1 MIQVFVSC
9 VVCALQGGLRMVS
22 RPFSPDT
29 QVTPIQVWP
38 ALPHDLRTRVIGLLA
53 QLALN
58 VVAAHPGNEYT
69 GKEVSHADPTSTPK
83 NPSRPS

>member
-1 MIQVFVSC
+1 
-9 VVCALQGGLRMVS
+9 MVS

-29 QVTPIQVWP
+29 QVTPIQVWS

-58 VVAAHPGNEYT
+58 VVATHPGNEYT
-69 GKEVSHADPTSTPK
+69 GKEVCHADTTSAPK
-83 NPSRPS
+83 NPS